1 MGISRSRINRNDNLT
16 WPGFVDSLAALLM
29 VVIFVLMIFSVAQF
43 YLNQIV
49 SGQDEALVD
58 LNKEISN
65 LYNLLQIEKNSNND
79 LMLQLDKLNVDFQN
93 INNDL
98 NQVKEE
104 NDALSQ
110 LIISLK
116 NSLSE
121 TQNQLELS
129 EIKIIDQE
137 DQLKNKGKQI
147 TEIQRDHKQAYE
159 TLETTITELEKKLAL
174 SRDELALKID
184 DILQLE
190 KIKTNLKLEINNLI
204 SNNKEINTEILK
216 ERDYT
221 KTLEEKIASL
231 KDKAILSQKENKNSI
246 SEIIKLKAQINSLKT
261 ALTEVNL
268 KLSQLQ
274 ALFEKQKKEDEI
286 NKIETANLGKE
297 LNSALASRVK
307 ELQKFLMKITFQ

>member
-1 MGISRSRINRNDNLT
+1 MAISRSRISRTDNLT

-79 LMLQLDKLNVDFQN
+79 LILQLDKLNADFQN

-110 LIISLK
+110 LITSLK

-121 TQNQLELS
+121 SQNQLKLS
-129 EIKIIDQE
+129 E
-137 DQLKNKGKQI
+137 
-147 TEIQRDHKQAYE
+147 
-159 TLETTITELEKKLAL
+159 
-174 SRDELALKID
+174 
-184 DILQLE
+184 
-190 KIKTNLKLEINNLI
+190 
-204 SNNKEINTEILK
+204 
-216 ERDYT
+216 
-221 KTLEEKIASL
+221 
-231 KDKAILSQKENKNSI
+231 
-246 SEIIKLKAQINSLKT
+246 
-261 ALTEVNL
+261 
-268 KLSQLQ
+268 
-274 ALFEKQKKEDEI
+274 
-286 NKIETANLGKE
+286 NKIMI
-297 LNSALASRVK
+297 R
-307 ELQKFLMKITFQ
+307 KIN

>member
-65 LYNLLQIEKNSNND
+65 LYNLLQIEKKSNNE
-79 LMLQLDKLNVDFQN
+79 LMLQLDKLNLNFQN
-93 INNDL
+93 ISNDF
-98 NQVKEE
+98 NQVKEK

-110 LIISLK
+110 LITSLK

-121 TQNQLELS
+121 SQNKLKLS
-129 EIKIIDQE
+129 KNKIIDQG
-137 DQLKNKGKQI
+137 DQLKNKEKQI
-147 TEIQRDHKQAYE
+147 TEIKRENKQAYE
-159 TLETTITELEKKLAL
+159 TLETTITDLEKKLAF

-184 DILQLE
+184 DILKLE
-190 KIKTNLKLEINNLI
+190 KIKNNLKFEINTLL
-204 SNNKEINTEILK
+204 SNNKEISTEILK

-231 KDKAILSQKENKNSI
+231 RDKAILSQKENKNSI
-246 SEIIKLKAQINSLKT
+246 SEIIKLKAQINNASLQM
-261 ALTEVNL
+261 V
-268 KLSQLQ
+268 
-274 ALFEKQKKEDEI
+274 
-286 NKIETANLGKE
+286 
-297 LNSALASRVK
+297 
-307 ELQKFLMKITFQ
+307 

>member
-1 MGISRSRINRNDNLT
+1 MGISKSRINRNDNLT

-79 LMLQLDKLNVDFQN
+79 LMLQLDKLNADFQN

-116 NSLSE
+116 DSLSE
-121 TQNQLELS
+121 TQNQLKLS
-129 EIKIIDQE
+129 EITIIDQE

-147 TEIQRDHKQAYE
+147 TEASTSGSSGSYAFHRRGLRPVGRSVYASELKVEQRP
-159 TLETTITELEKKLAL
+159 
-174 SRDELALKID
+174 
-184 DILQLE
+184 
-190 KIKTNLKLEINNLI
+190 
-204 SNNKEINTEILK
+204 
-216 ERDYT
+216 
-221 KTLEEKIASL
+221 
-231 KDKAILSQKENKNSI
+231 
-246 SEIIKLKAQINSLKT
+246 
-261 ALTEVNL
+261 
-268 KLSQLQ
+268 
-274 ALFEKQKKEDEI
+274 
-286 NKIETANLGKE
+286 
-297 LNSALASRVK
+297 
-307 ELQKFLMKITFQ
+307 